1 MAENL
6 ILFQFPGI
14 ENVRCAFQG
23 RLDGSV
29 ALKEDKSRLAAEAA
43 RQKLRERLAPLGLE
57 RWRECS
63 QVHGDR
69 ILRETEA
76 GGQEA
81 DGIMTSAAGEGL
93 MIKTADCQPILFAS
107 RDGRRIMAIHAGWR
121 GNRINFPGKAVRVFC
136 QAYDL
141 EPRDV
146 FAVRG
151 PSLGPGQAEF
161 VNFDSEWG
169 EEFEAWL
176 DRSSMKMDLWKLTES
191 QLAEAGVPKSQIYGV
206 DICTAA
212 NDWLFF
218 SYRRNQ
224 ACGRQASLIWKAGKE

>member
-6 ILFQFPGI
+6 ILFQFPG
-14 ENVRCAFQG
+14 VGRARCAFQG
-23 RLDGSV
+23 RLDGSA
-29 ALKEDKSRLAAEAA
+29 ALKEDGSGPACEASRKTLM
-43 RQKLRERLAPLGLE
+43 KRLAPLGL
-57 RWRECS
+57 RRLRECR

-69 ILRETEA
+69 IIRAPAEDGL
-76 GGQEA
+76 EA
-81 DGIMTSAAGEGL
+81 DGMMTAEAGEGL

-107 RDGRRIMAIHAGWR
+107 RDGRRVMAIHAGWR
-121 GNRINFPGKAVRVFC
+121 GNRINFPGKAVRAFC
-136 QAYDL
+136 QAYNL
-141 EPRDV
+141 EPEDI

-161 VNFDSEWG
+161 VNFDREWG
-169 EEFEAWL
+169 GEFEAWL
-176 DRSSMKMDLWKLTES
+176 DRASMKMDLWKLTES

-218 SYRRNQ
+218 SYRRDRG
-224 ACGRQASLIWKAGKE
+224 CGRQASLVWIEGD